1 MSFRVKNLDHV
12 VATVTDVEAA
22 AELYQQNFGIGATE
36 RQELPRLGLR
46 NAILPIG
53 QAFIEL
59 AEPLGD
65 SGPIAQALAER
76 GEGLYLIALEVDDLD
91 AAIGDPR
98 SKGYRVSDPAAGS
111 QPTDRL
117 AFVSPRSAH
126 GVLLQLIEHGQP
138 TNAGDG

>member
-12 VATVTDVEAA
+12 VATVSDVEAA
-22 AELYQQNFGIGATE
+22 AEVYQKNFSIAATE
-36 RQELPRLGLR
+36 RREEPQFGLR

-59 AEPLGD
+59 VEPLGG
-65 SGPIAQALAER
+65 SGPIAQALAQR

-91 AAIGDPR
+91 AAVADLR
-98 SKGYRVSDPAAGS
+98 AKGYRVADPVPGSDPAN
-111 QPTDRL
+111 RL

-126 GVLLQLIEHGQP
+126 GVLIQLIQRG
-138 TNAGDG
+138 

>member
-1 MSFRVKNLDHV
+1 MTFRVKNLDHV

-22 AELYQQNFGIGATE
+22 AELYQKNCGIAADE
-36 RQELPRLGLR
+36 RQELPQFGLR

-53 QAFIEL
+53 RAFIEL

-76 GEGLYLIALEVDDLD
+76 GEGLYLVALEVDDLD
-91 AAIGDPR
+91 AAVGDLR
-98 SKGYRVSDPAAGS
+98 AKGYRVSDPAPGS
-111 QPTDRL
+111 RPTYRL

-126 GVLLQLIEHGQP
+126 GVLLQLIEHRP
-138 TNAGDG
+138 PGDLGE

>member
-1 MSFRVKNLDHV
+1 MTFQVKNLDHV

-22 AELYQQNFGIGATE
+22 AALYQKNFGIAASE
-36 RQELPRLGLR
+36 RQELPQFGLR

-65 SGPIAQALAER
+65 SGPIAQALTDR

-91 AAIGDPR
+91 AAVGDLR
-98 SKGYRVSDPAAGS
+98 AKGYRASDPAPGS
-111 QPTDRL
+111 RPTYRL

-126 GVLLQLIEHGQP
+126 GVLLQLIEHRP
-138 TNAGDG
+138 ADGSAE